1 MTMFDFLD
9 TKAVTEPTVVDMSD
23 VEEIEEEEVT
33 AKEYIPENHRLFLC
47 YPILHENTSNQHKR

>member
-9 TKAVTEPTVVDMSD
+9 TKAVAEPTVVDMSD

-33 AKEYIPENHRLFLC
+33 AKEDIRKVRNRKKLC
-47 YPILHENTSNQHKR
+47 